1 MDEPLPKVRN
11 FVVAHPEGVDRRSR
25 RAKPLLD
32 KLIEK
37 VESSTGSDRK
47 GARKQLAD
55 AMLGHGYVNH
65 RGWMWVNRFFV
76 DIREDREAKA
86 KAWLAER
93 GFVRRRSPSRRSRAR
108 ELGQVFERLG
118 VTPPEELFE
127 WTTRNDARR
136 IGR

>member
-11 FVVAHPEGVDRRSR
+11 FVVSHPDGVDHRSH

-32 KLIEK
+32 RLIEK

-47 GARKQLAD
+47 RARKELAN
-55 AMLGHGYVNH
+55 AMLGHGYVNY
-65 RGWMWVNRFFV
+65 RGWMWVSRFFV
-76 DIREDREAKA
+76 EIREDREAEA
-86 KAWLAER
+86 EAWLAER
-93 GFVRRRSPSRRSRAR
+93 GFARRRSPPKRSRAR
-108 ELGQVFERLG
+108 ELGQFFERLG

-127 WTTRNDARR
+127 WTPRNDARR